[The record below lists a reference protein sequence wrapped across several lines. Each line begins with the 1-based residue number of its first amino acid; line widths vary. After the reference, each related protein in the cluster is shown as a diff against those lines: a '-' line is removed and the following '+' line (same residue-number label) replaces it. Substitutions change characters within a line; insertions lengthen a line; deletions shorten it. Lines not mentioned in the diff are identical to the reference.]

1 MINIALVE
9 DNEDLLDDVHFNLER
24 AGYRVAGYGDGAA
37 LDAAMRQ
44 GFIPDI
50 LVLDL
55 GLPGEDGLNIA
66 ERLRRSHP
74 QIGIVM
80 LTART
85 TLSDRIA
92 GLRQGADNYL
102 CKPVAMEELI
112 AVIEARAR
120 TIPRDTGQPDS
131 WQFDGSKF
139 SLNAPDGQSIPL
151 TTAEATLIRLLA
163 GSHGQQANRAEIV
176 AALGENYLSY
186 DPRRLEAIVSRLR
199 RKIAACVPQANPLR
213 ALRNQ
218 GYVFLDPLKSL

>member
-1 MINIALVE
+1 MIRVALIE
-9 DNEDLLDDVHFNLER
+9 DNEDLLEDVQFNLER
-24 AGYRVAGYGDGAA
+24 AGYRVTGHSNGATF
-37 LDAAMRQ
+37 DAAMRL
-44 GFIPDI
+44 GLIPDI

-55 GLPGEDGLNIA
+55 GLPGEDGLSIA
-66 ERLRRSHP
+66 ERLRRTHP

-85 TLSDRIA
+85 TLHDRIA

-102 CKPVAMEELI
+102 CKPVVMEELI

-120 TIPRDTGQPDS
+120 ILPRDASQSGS

-151 TTAEATLIRLLA
+151 TSAEVILIRLLA
-163 GSHGQQANRAEIV
+163 GSYGQQASRAEIV

-199 RKIAACVPQANPLR
+199 RKIADCIPQANPLR

-218 GYVFLDPLKSL
+218 GYVFLDPLESR